1 MTNRLDRRTFLAGAA
16 SLGGAAL
23 LAGCGSSSGGGTG
36 SGGGPSTVSRPP
48 IGSEPGKLSIYEWQG
63 YEAAGTK
70 AQEAY
75 GMTVPGKSYVDKWGA
90 NSLVYTAFPNDDTAV
105 NKVAAGTQFDLMH
118 PCISYVRD
126 WQQAGLIE
134 PFDTKLLT
142 NWDQLDPNVT
152 KAGLIDGQQW
162 WIPWDSGYSSILYR
176 KDKVDPADATG
187 WELFWNEKYKGHISM
202 WDGGSTPVEI
212 AALVLGM
219 DNIYDLSDDQLAQC
233 KEKLIAQKS
242 LNSFYWKLEYDDMQ
256 TAFKAGD
263 LWVTYSWPNDF
274 NDMLVAGLDAGWMNP
289 SQGELA
295 WYCGFIMGKDTKN
308 YYHCHEYVDS
318 FIGHDACVDLGN
330 TFVYAS
336 ANLTVEATDL
346 TVAKP
351 GKRGSAYAQPEAVDV
366 LNFGDPNRVALP
378 VHLEQFIP
386 QRAKYQQVWEDVKAS

>member
-36 SGGGPSTVSRPP
+36 GGGNSTVNRPP

-75 GMTVPGKSYVDKWGA
+75 GMTVPGKSYVDKWGP
-90 NSLVYTAFPNDDTAV
+90 NSLLYTAFPNDDTAV

-152 KAGLIDGQQW
+152 KAGVVDGQQW

-176 KDKVDPADATG
+176 KDKIDPADAIG

-256 TAFKAGD
+256 TAFKSGD
-263 LWVTYSWPNDF
+263 IWITYSWPNDY
-274 NDMLVAGLDAGWMNP
+274 NDMLTAGLDAGWMKP

-318 FIGHDACVDLGN
+318 FIGHEACVDLAQV
-330 TFVYAS
+330 FVYAS
-336 ANLTVEATDL
+336 ANLDVQKNEIKTITGPV
-346 TVAKP
+346 
-351 GKRGSAYAQPEAVDV
+351 GKIGPRPQAVDV
-366 LNFGDPNRVALP
+366 LNFGDPNRVAPP

>member
-36 SGGGPSTVSRPP
+36 SGGGPSVSRPP

-75 GMTVPGKSYVDKWGA
+75 GMTVPGKSYVDKWGPD
-90 NSLVYTAFPNDDTAV
+90 SLVYTAFPNDDTAV

-152 KAGLIDGQQW
+152 KAGVVDGQQW

-176 KDKVDPADATG
+176 KDKVDPADAVG
-187 WELFWNEKYKGHISM
+187 WELFWNEKYKDHISM

-233 KEKLIAQKS
+233 KEKLIAQKG

-256 TAFKAGD
+256 TAFKSGD
-263 LWVTYSWPNDF
+263 IWVTYSWPNDF
-274 NDMLVAGLDAGWMNP
+274 NDMLVAGLDAGWLNP

-366 LNFGDPNRVALP
+366 LNFGDPNRVAPP

>member
-36 SGGGPSTVSRPP
+36 SGGSSSVSRPP
-48 IGSEPGKLSIYEWQG
+48 IGSEPGNLSIYEWQG

-70 AQEAY
+70 AQTY
-75 GMTVPGKSYVDKWGA
+75 MKVPGKSYVDKYGA
-90 NSLVYTAFPNDDTAV
+90 SSLTYTAFPSDDEAV

-134 PFDTKLLT
+134 PFDTKLLK

-152 KAGLIDGQQW
+152 KAGFIDGQQW
-162 WIPWDSGYSSILYR
+162 WVPWDSGYSSIMYR

-187 WELFWNEKYKGHISM
+187 WELFWNPKYKGHISM

-212 AALVLGM
+212 AGLVNGV
-219 DNIYDLSDDQLAQC
+219 SDPYNMSDEELAAA
-233 KEKLIAQKS
+233 KTKLIEQKS

-256 TAFKAGD
+256 PAFKSGD
-263 LWVTYSWPNDF
+263 IWITYAWPNDY
-274 NDMLVAGLDAGWMNP
+274 NDMLVAGLDTGWMVP

-295 WYCGFIMGKDTKN
+295 WYCGYIMGKGTQN
-308 YYHCHEYVDS
+308 YYHNHEYVDS
-318 FIGHDACVDLGN
+318 FIGHDACVDLTN
-330 TFVYAS
+330 AFVYAS
-336 ANLTVEATDL
+336 ANLTVEKSDL
-346 TVAKP
+346 IVAKP
-351 GKRGSAYAQPEAVDV
+351 GKRNSAYAQPEAIDV
-366 LNFGDPNRVALP
+366 LNFGDPNRVAPP

-386 QRAKYQQVWEDVKAS
+386 QRAKYQQVWDEVKAS

>member
-1 MTNRLDRRTFLAGAA
+1 MTNRLDRRSFLAGAA

-23 LAGCGSSSGGGTG
+23 LSGCGSGSSGGGG
-36 SGGGPSTVSRPP
+36 ASAKSRPP
-48 IGSEPGKLSIYEWQG
+48 IGKEPGHLNIYEWQG

-70 AQEAY
+70 AQKAY
-75 GMTVPGKSYVDKWGA
+75 GMTVPGKSYVDKFGA
-90 NSLVYTAFPNDDTAV
+90 DSLTYTAFPNDDTAV

-126 WQQAGLIE
+126 WTNAGLIQ
-134 PFDTKLLT
+134 PFDPSLFK
-142 NWDQLDPNVT
+142 NWHQLDPNVT
-152 KAGLIDGQQW
+152 KAGVVDGKQY

-176 KDKVDPADATG
+176 KDKIDPADATG
-187 WELFWNEKYKGHISM
+187 WELFWNPKYKDHISM

-219 DNIYDLSDDQLAQC
+219 SNIYNLSDDQLAQC
-233 KEKLIAQKS
+233 QNKLIEQKD

-256 TAFKAGD
+256 TAFKSGD
-263 LWVTYSWPNDF
+263 IWVTYSWPNDF
-274 NDMLVAGLDAGWMNP
+274 NDMLVAGLDAGWMKP
-289 SQGELA
+289 TQGELA
-295 WYCGFIMGKDTKN
+295 WYCGFIMGKDSQN

-318 FIGHDACVDLGN
+318 FIGHAACVDLAN

-336 ANLTVEATDL
+336 ANLTVKASDL

-351 GKRGSAYAQPEAVDV
+351 GNRKSAYAQPEAVAV
-366 LNFGDPNRVALP
+366 LDFGDPNRVAPP

-386 QRAKYQQVWEDVKAS
+386 QRAKYQQVWENVKAA